1 MIVVRCKDCNKELS
15 SHPGKTKSCGCSN
28 MMTLIGDS
36 LTARD
41 LSRVVMID
49 SGVKWDVRKSEP
61 YSSYD
66 EMDFIIPVGQNGD
79 VYDRYIVRLEEMRQ
93 SNEIV
98 RQAMDTIPK
107 GKFIVL

>member
-49 SGVKWDVRKSEP
+49 SGKKKTDKNVLSSEDIAWQEQRRKRKVRKL
-61 YSSYD
+61 
-66 EMDFIIPVGQNGD
+66 DFE
-79 VYDRYIVRLEEMRQ
+79 VR
-93 SNEIV
+93 
-98 RQAMDTIPK
+98 
-107 GKFIVL
+107 